1 LGRYMVIG
9 MPARPHGMTE
19 LAIERLTIFDEGEGR
34 VLVGLDIVA
43 DHMLPVILK
52 CSLIGLY

>member
-1 LGRYMVIG
+1 MVIG

-19 LAIERLTIFDEGEGR
+19 LVIERLTIFDEGEGR
-34 VLVGLDIVA
+34 GLVGLDIVA
-43 DHMLPVILK
+43 DHMLPVILQ

>member
-1 LGRYMVIG
+1 MVIG
-9 MPARPHGMTE
+9 MPARPHGITE
-19 LAIERLTIFDEGEGR
+19 LVIERLTIFDKGERR

-43 DHMLPVILK
+43 DHMLPVILQ